1 MPWHVFVLT
10 CLLRLISGC
19 DALVLRR
26 QEALLAPRRHA
37 ANHRGMLQG
46 THSSEMLHTQVTHM
60 KSSKRLLC
68 WQKKKTVQRRHG
80 GRRFGTQTF
89 YTKLACVEGMQI
101 DAACVLNV
109 YTAVTFRVSWRPPGL
124 SEGPGGLGTSFVKE
138 PRGSCRGRLEHTWQF
153 KPLGRFAG
161 ITPNWLWRLA
171 VSPRPKMVCRCAL
184 CIGREFGSHG
194 GRKGFFRNH
203 WCGW

>member
-1 MPWHVFVLT
+1 MSWHVFVLT

-26 QEALLAPRRHA
+26 QEALLAPPRHA

-46 THSSEMLHTQVTHM
+46 MHSSEMLHTQVTHM

-68 WQKKKTVQRRHG
+68 WQKRKKKTAQRRHG

-89 YTKLACVEGMQI
+89 YTKLACIEGMQI

-124 SEGPGGLGTSFVKE
+124 LRGLGASGQALL
-138 PRGSCRGRLEHTWQF
+138 RI
-153 KPLGRFAG
+153 LGARAG
-161 ITPNWLWRLA
+161 
-171 VSPRPKMVCRCAL
+171 
-184 CIGREFGSHG
+184 GD
-194 GRKGFFRNH
+194 
-203 WCGW
+203 